1 MSSFE
6 NENSKNISQKVLN
19 ITRNK
24 KINLA
29 NIEHFNTLKFKHFNN
44 FFNNLFHER
53 LKPELINYLQE
64 KNNRNNSI
72 FKNEYLNENIN
83 ENSSSELKNKSK
95 IAKLKK
101 NNEIINAKL
110 KNIEPYLAN
119 NTNNSS
125 NYKSLD
131 KINASK
137 FSKFDKSKSN
147 NKSTN
152 INSQYLS
159 KGQFTIPNIS
169 NSQSNISNNKK
180 LKLKLDISPLNNE
193 SHEIKKINNFSNTSN
208 TYYFNKTFKINN
220 NQQLPKDA
228 ANCLLLFLKRNK
240 KNLERTNKYS
250 LIYQKYENLIDN
262 ITENIPDEENIFKKN
277 NYGNILGYFKR
288 TPMEGNDVLDSAC
301 LIGNNYNSKSEKERH
316 FQLLN
321 ELTKLKGNIDKYNHQ
336 KLLYI
341 KDFLIKYNIN
351 YSDKQLAI
359 FEKFMNHFDIKK
371 CEKFLEPGLKIKD
384 MILKIFD
391 EEEKFEIE
399 NKNIKMKNIPLVNL
413 KTNAHINNNSDIKNN
428 NRGIESYLSHKKI
441 KDKNKYN
448 HEKSLNLSD
457 TNSNLKEMER
467 QKLVEKPKKT
477 YVSNYNLILKDMSK
491 EIEQLETEII
501 TEKQYKNLQPL
512 LIAQKNKLNANKD
525 LFITSNKL
533 FKSNFNN
540 MKYLSP
546 DPQMKIRRNNTKK
559 ITNIIIDKLN
569 IKRNYDKVE
578 LKDVKRK
585 LKLTEYIIYSKAKDK
600 LKFKEMGK
608 GELYEYTKKKDNES
622 EDY

>member
-83 ENSSSELKNKSK
+83 ENSSSELNNKSK

-110 KNIEPYLAN
+110 KNIDPYLAN

-159 KGQFTIPNIS
+159 KGQFTFPNIS
-169 NSQSNISNNKK
+169 NSQINISKNKK
-180 LKLKLDISPLNNE
+180 IKLKLDISPLNNE

-262 ITENIPDEENIFKKN
+262 IIENIPDEENIFKKN

-321 ELTKLKGNIDKYNHQ
+321 ELTKLKGNIDKFNHQ

-359 FEKFMNHFDIKK
+359 FEKFMKHFDIKK

-413 KTNAHINNNSDIKNN
+413 KTNARINNNSDIKNN

-441 KDKNKYN
+441 KDKNN
-448 HEKSLNLSD
+448 HEKSL
-457 TNSNLKEMER
+457 T
-467 QKLVEKPKKT
+467 
-477 YVSNYNLILKDMSK
+477 
-491 EIEQLETEII
+491 
-501 TEKQYKNLQPL
+501 
-512 LIAQKNKLNANKD
+512 
-525 LFITSNKL
+525 F
-533 FKSNFNN
+533 FN
-540 MKYLSP
+540 
-546 DPQMKIRRNNTKK
+546 
-559 ITNIIIDKLN
+559 LN
-569 IKRNYDKVE
+569 I
-578 LKDVKRK
+578 L
-585 LKLTEYIIYSKAKDK
+585 
-600 LKFKEMGK
+600 F
-608 GELYEYTKKKDNES
+608 
-622 EDY
+622 

>member
-1 MSSFE
+1 M
-6 NENSKNISQKVLN
+6 KNIDS
-19 ITRNK
+19 
-24 KINLA
+24 
-29 NIEHFNTLKFKHFNN
+29 
-44 FFNNLFHER
+44 
-53 LKPELINYLQE
+53 YL
-64 KNNRNNSI
+64 S
-72 FKNEYLNENIN
+72 Y
-83 ENSSSELKNKSK
+83 
-95 IAKLKK
+95 
-101 NNEIINAKL
+101 
-110 KNIEPYLAN
+110 
-119 NTNNSS
+119 NTNNSTKF
-125 NYKSLD
+125 KSLD
-131 KINASK
+131 KINLSK
-137 FSKFDKSKSN
+137 FNKSKSN
-147 NKSTN
+147 NKSSN
-152 INSQYLS
+152 INSNYLS
-159 KGQFTIPNIS
+159 KGQNTIPNIS
-169 NSQSNISNNKK
+169 NSQSNIAKNKK
-180 LKLKLDISPLNNE
+180 IKLKLDINSLNNDLQK
-193 SHEIKKINNFSNTSN
+193 IKKNNFCNTS
-208 TYYFNKTFKINN
+208 TAYFNKAYKKNN

-262 ITENIPDEENIFKKN
+262 IIENIPDEENIFKKN
-277 NYGNILGYFKR
+277 NYENILGYFKR

-413 KTNAHINNNSDIKNN
+413 KTNAFNNNNDTNN
-428 NRGIESYLSHKKI
+428 KRGIESYLSHKKI
-441 KDKNKYN
+441 NQNNNN
-448 HEKSLNLSD
+448 HQKLLNLSD
-457 TNSNLKEMER
+457 TNSYLKEMER
-467 QKLVEKPKKT
+467 QKLAEKPKKN
-477 YVSNYNLILKDMSK
+477 YVSNYNLIVKDISK

-501 TEKQYKNLQPL
+501 SEKQYKNLNPIL
-512 LIAQKNKLNANKD
+512 LNKKNHIKTNND
-525 LFITSNKL
+525 LFITSNRFL
-533 FKSNFNN
+533 KSNINKNN
-540 MKYLSP
+540 MKYLST
-546 DPQMKIRRNNTKK
+546 DAQIKKRRRYNRRNTD
-559 ITNIIIDKLN
+559 IIIEKLN

-585 LKLTEYIIYSKAKDK
+585 LKLTEYIIYNKAKDK
-600 LKFKEMGK
+600 LKLRELGK
-608 GELYEYTKKKDNES
+608 DELYEYTKKEDNE
-622 EDY
+622 